1 VSPDVT
7 RVSDLVRRSAQAW
20 PDRIAVQ
27 DLTGSTRV
35 TYAELWAAVERGAS
49 VLRCSGLAPG
59 DRVLL
64 AAGAGPGWMTGF
76 LSISHAGLVAVPIP
90 VATPA
95 PLARLV
101 ATFAGVRAWIG
112 DRSSGALSAAL
123 PDVPRFV
130 AGDLGLSPGLKTR
143 PTVTT
148 PTDLKT
154 RPTSPGL
161 KTRPTSADLKTRR
174 TGESDSSATAVLV
187 FTSGSTS
194 RPRAV
199 ALSHAALR
207 ANLRSVMAVREAE
220 PDEALLS
227 TLPPPHAYELVAGQL
242 APLAA
247 GARIVYSGVLLPNRI
262 VEAIRTQAITRML
275 LVPALFE
282 ALARDVVD
290 GLITSRVVDVRC
302 RHLPPRDLAA
312 RARALAPTAVARLR
326 AAVRERI
333 GSSFRN
339 VTLGGAAAD
348 PAWADVLSTAGI
360 DLDIGYGL
368 TEAGPVVA
376 MGRAS
381 ECPPRSVGQPL
392 PGVEVRIGAADE
404 VLVRTEAAMQGYAG
418 DAPATAAA
426 FEGRWLRTGDR
437 GRLDAAGFLFI
448 TGRIK
453 EAMVTSA
460 GETIYPDDIEPYYR
474 SPLFAE
480 LAVVPA
486 PGADGN
492 DQPTLVVVPAGAAID
507 EGTMRRAVAALR
519 AAAPPRLR
527 VSGFIWRTTPLP
539 RSAIGKVR
547 RRALA
552 DELRPSALLRAPRA
566 PSRGRPQ
573 EVTS

>member
-1 VSPDVT
+1 VW
-7 RVSDLVRRSAQAW
+7 RSGQTW
-20 PDRIAVQ
+20 PDRTALQ
-27 DLTGSTRV
+27 DLTGSTRA

-49 VLRCSGLAPG
+49 VLRRSGLAPG

-64 AAGAGPGWMTGF
+64 AAGAGPDWMTGF

-123 PDVPRFV
+123 PEVPRFV
-130 AGDLGLSPGLKTR
+130 AGDLDDGTVVPMFSPGLKTW
-143 PTVTT
+143 P
-148 PTDLKT
+148 
-154 RPTSPGL
+154 
-161 KTRPTSADLKTRR
+161 

-227 TLPPPHAYELVAGQL
+227 TLPPSHAYELVAGQL

-247 GARIVYSGVLLPNRI
+247 GARIVYAGVPLPNRI

-282 ALARDVVD
+282 TLARDVVD
-290 GLITSRVVDVRC
+290 GLITSRVVDVSC

-312 RARALAPTAVARLR
+312 RARALTPTAVARLR
-326 AAVRERI
+326 AAVRGRI

-360 DLDIGYGL
+360 DLDVGYGL

-381 ECPPRSVGQPL
+381 ECPPGSVGQPL
-392 PGVEVRIGAADE
+392 PGVEVRIGAAGE

-437 GRLDAAGFLFI
+437 GCLDAAGFLFI

-460 GETIYPDDIEPYYR
+460 GETIYPDEIEPYYR

-486 PGADGN
+486 PDADGN
-492 DQPTLVVVPAGAAID
+492 DQPTLVVVPAGTAID
-507 EGTMRRAVAALR
+507 EGTISRAVAALR

-539 RSAIGKVR
+539 RSAIGKIR

-552 DELRPSALLRAPRA
+552 DELRP
-566 PSRGRPQ
+566 Q